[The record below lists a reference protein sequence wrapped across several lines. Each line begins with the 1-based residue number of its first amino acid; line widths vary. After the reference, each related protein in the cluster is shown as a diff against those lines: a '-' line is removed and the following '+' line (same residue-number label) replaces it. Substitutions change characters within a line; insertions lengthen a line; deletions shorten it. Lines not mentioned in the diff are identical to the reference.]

1 MKHFLFFSNKKF
13 LEQLSRDSMFQD
25 YRLMIENKDG
35 SIVDL
40 DQLSSGER
48 EIIAFLQ
55 LYVLVNMILKY

>member
-1 MKHFLFFSNKKF
+1 
-13 LEQLSRDSMFQD
+13 MFQD

-55 LYVLVNMILKY
+55 LYVLVNMI

>member
-55 LYVLVNMILKY
+55 LYVLVNMI